1 MEGED
6 TGVRK
11 HIFYNEGAIL
21 DIARTVLFFFF
32 KALTKEKGQVTVMA
46 VGFQFYLA
54 THREPLENLGQ
65 GDNAKGVNE
74 KNWENDSQ

>member
-1 MEGED
+1 M
-6 TGVRK
+6 RK
-11 HIFYNEGAIL
+11 HIVYNEGAIL
-21 DIARTVLFFFF
+21 DTARTVFFFF
-32 KALTKEKGQVTVMA
+32 KALTKEKGQVTVIA

-54 THREPLENLGQ
+54 THREPLKNLGQ

>member
-1 MEGED
+1 M
-6 TGVRK
+6 
-11 HIFYNEGAIL
+11 
-21 DIARTVLFFFF
+21 TVI
-32 KALTKEKGQVTVMA
+32 A

-54 THREPLENLGQ
+54 THREPLKNLGQ

>member
-1 MEGED
+1 MEGGGHR
-6 TGVRK
+6 GVRK
-11 HIFYNEGAIL
+11 HIVYNEGAIL
-21 DIARTVLFFFF
+21 DIARTVFFF

-54 THREPLENLGQ
+54 TRREPLKNLGQ